1 MDKELESEIVEAN
14 DTKNAR
20 TAGLEIIDGLKEAIA
35 GNYARVTIDGNTW
48 VRMAEQDAKP
58 MIERELLNDMIDFF
72 KGRSRDVAIY
82 VRARGIDLEASHA
95 SGVIEGGF
103 W

>member
-58 MIERELLNDMIDFF
+58 MIERELLRALQN
-72 KGRSRDVAIY
+72 VAAGMPPEMQAGVHDAVDI
-82 VRARGIDLEASHA
+82 VSEARGIDLEA
-95 SGVIEGGF
+95 E
-103 W
+103 